1 MNEVLNMIPP
11 MAYAIIVLIGFCGL
25 FGAAYYAL
33 KNGML
38 SSEALKVGT
47 SVLDGMQQSAQA
59 LAKATGNGAV
69 SIAAFI
75 LEAGTRAAHAAE
87 QMYKTGE
94 IGKEERNKT
103 AKEIAEDLL
112 KLAGIEVTE
121 DRKTALAVAIEAE
134 CDAMGHGMALSGVA
148 TVSGTAE
155 EMEQFAKLMEKNGV
169 KLSAEESAGSGEESE
184 TVEAAE
190 GSLARGYDTEECK
203 GDGEVYAAVTMDG
216 GLGWK
221 KVSDCTDEELDAAI
235 RANRPKADTANM
247 TRAEKTAL
255 LTALVDEE
263 NGEE

>member
-1 MNEVLNMIPP
+1 MNEVMNGIPT
-11 MAYAIIVLIGFCGL
+11 MVYTVIILIGFCAL
-25 FGAAYYAL
+25 LGAVYYAL
-33 KNGML
+33 KNGKL
-38 SSEALKVGT
+38 SSDALKVGT

-59 LAKATGNGAV
+59 LAKATGNSAI

-87 QMYKTGE
+87 Q
-94 IGKEERNKT
+94 
-103 AKEIAEDLL
+103 
-112 KLAGIEVTE
+112 E

-134 CDAMGHGMALSGVA
+134 CDAMGHGMELSGVA
-148 TVSGTAE
+148 IVSGTAE

-203 GDGEVYAAVTMDG
+203 GDGEAYAAVTMDD

-235 RANRPKADTANM
+235 RANRPKADTTNM

-263 NGEE
+263 NRE